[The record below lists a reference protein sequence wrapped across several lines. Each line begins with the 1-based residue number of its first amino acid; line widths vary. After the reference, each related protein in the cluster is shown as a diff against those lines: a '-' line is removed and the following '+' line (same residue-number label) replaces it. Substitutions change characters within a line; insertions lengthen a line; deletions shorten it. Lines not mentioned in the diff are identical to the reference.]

1 MKNKFYRVAGLVTVM
16 LLSGLTVLPARATK
30 VADGTVN
37 FTGEMLGATTCTLEN
52 NSLAVDFGT
61 INVDQNGAVPANP
74 LTPVKP
80 VAFRFTGC
88 ATTIRKVNMT
98 VSFDEYPYG
107 DDPLIINTGSAGSVA
122 GVLVCPANA
131 LMQGEDCTPGARI
144 ASGSVVH
151 GVVNSNREVSFPLEV
166 SLVSFN
172 AFEPSSPDIPEAGSI
187 NMTVNFTFEEE

>member
-1 MKNKFYRVAGLVTVM
+1 MKNRFYRVAGLVTVM

-61 INVDQNGAVPANP
+61 INVDKNGAVPANP

-88 ATTIRKVNMT
+88 ATTIQKVNMT

-107 DDPLIINTGSAGSVA
+107 GGSLIINTGETMNVA

-151 GVVNSNREVSFPLEV
+151 GVVSNREVSFPLEV

-172 AFEPSSPDIPEAGSI
+172 AFNPSSPDMPDAGSI

>member
-1 MKNKFYRVAGLVTVM
+1 MKNRFYRVAGLVTVM

-30 VADGTVN
+30 VAGGTVN

-61 INVDQNGAVPANP
+61 INVDQNGEVPANP

-88 ATTIRKVNMT
+88 ATNIQKVNMT
-98 VSFDEYPYG
+98 VDFTSVLN
-107 DDPLIINTGSAGSVA
+107 DDSLISNDGSAWNVGGA
-122 GVLVCPANA
+122 LVCPANA
-131 LMQGEDCTPGARI
+131 LMQGEVCTAGTRI
-144 ASGSVVH
+144 HSGGVVH
-151 GVVNSNREVSFPLEV
+151 GMVNSNREVSFPLEV
-166 SLVSFN
+166 SLVSFKI
-172 AFEPSSPDIPEAGSI
+172 FDSSSPDMPGPGNI

>member
-61 INVDQNGAVPANP
+61 INVDRNGAVPANP

-88 ATTIRKVNMT
+88 ATTIQKVNMT
-98 VSFDEYPYG
+98 VSFNEYPYG
-107 DDPLIINTGSAGSVA
+107 DDSLIMNAGGAMNVA

-131 LMQGEDCTPGARI
+131 RMQGVDCTPGAHI
-144 ASGSVVH
+144 HSGSVVH
-151 GVVNSNREVSFPLEV
+151 GVVSNREVSFPLEV

-172 AFEPSSPDIPEAGSI
+172 AFDPSYPDIPDAGDI